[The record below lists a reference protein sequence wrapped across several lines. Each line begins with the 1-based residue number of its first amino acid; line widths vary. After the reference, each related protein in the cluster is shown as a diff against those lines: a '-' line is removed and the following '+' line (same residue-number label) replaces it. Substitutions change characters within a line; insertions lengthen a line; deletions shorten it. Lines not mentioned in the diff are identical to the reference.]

1 MSNQQTHPIVITS
14 EQLEVLDT
22 AAVVLDNPS
31 ALAAMPSD
39 DLVALLAQVADV
51 KKVLGDVEGEVKRL
65 VASRMI
71 DETELIGG
79 YAVTR
84 SRKKVEEWDGER
96 ARDAARAAIVE
107 RLATDPMTGEIHG
120 PLKRV
125 ASEAVN
131 LTFGLTSTGAKA
143 KMNITGLKG
152 LSLDPSDVRTIT
164 PGEVTISYKLAER

>member
-1 MSNQQTHPIVITS
+1 LIILIPKPFLFLVFIPVHGEIIPKQNGMRQIGQTECRITIRQFFMYNGDSCSIHSCSIVGFGNS
-14 EQLEVLDT
+14 EV
-22 AAVVLDNPS
+22 
-31 ALAAMPSD
+31 
-39 DLVALLAQVADV
+39 
-51 KKVLGDVEGEVKRL
+51 
-65 VASRMI
+65 